1 MYTSQTATTTALIG
15 DITADGLQVIVIAIG
30 IILGIAVLLAGV
42 GYTWRKLRSK
52 AIGRNF

>member
-1 MYTSQTATTTALIG
+1 MYTSQTATTTQLIG

-30 IILGIAVLLAGV
+30 IVLGIAVLLAGV